1 MCGDLFELAEEP
13 LLSFEESFLC
23 GLPLLLLLV
32 IAPLPFSALELWRL
46 VLLLALLLA
55 GFVLLDEGC
64 LVEAALGVE
73 VGALEPMEVDVFAD
87 SPVVVVAVTAVEVEL
102 VTPVVL
108 GFLGLLLVA
117 LFTET
122 SQHSSSI
129 HCLISTVIE
138 YLVQSRELRL

>member
-1 MCGDLFELAEEP
+1 M
-13 LLSFEESFLC
+13 
-23 GLPLLLLLV
+23 
-32 IAPLPFSALELWRL
+32 
-46 VLLLALLLA
+46 LLLALLLA

-64 LVEAALGVE
+64 LVAAALGVE

-87 SPVVVVAVTAVEVEL
+87 SPVVVVAVTAVEL

-129 HCLISTVIE
+129 HCLISTVI
-138 YLVQSRELRL
+138 